1 MMIARLFLGVVV
13 GAALSAASPA
23 LACPVCEGT
32 GPRVLTLVQ
41 NLADSD
47 IAVVA
52 QPTEAPRRFRITFV
66 IKGQALVDQP
76 VQILAEDMPWNGL
89 NGVGGV
95 VLARHAFMR
104 RWKPVGMIASGRE
117 DWLLAL
123 ARMRRTAQMTP
134 GEWVERV
141 RFFAPQ
147 LDDPEPLIA
156 ETAYGEVARAPYAA
170 MLELRGSL
178 TTSRVESLLLSG
190 RADRRALP
198 MLLAGIL
205 GARDLV
211 AESLRTALAR
221 GDTAILGAAIT
232 ASLEIRGPAGLA
244 DIETFLTD
252 RTRPVAQRRP
262 GLMALRVLAEADPE
276 RWRPSVLAVYG
287 RAIMA
292 AADLAGY
299 AAADLEVLSAWDMGW
314 ALTAVL
320 ERQAV
325 SEADQLAILS
335 YLQSTQKGLRV
346 SEQHR

>member
-1 MMIARLFLGVVV
+1 MIARLFLGLVA
-13 GAALSAASPA
+13 GAALNAASPA

-32 GPRVLTLVQ
+32 GARVLTLVQ

-76 VQILAEDMPWNGL
+76 VQILAEDMPWNGF
-89 NGVGGV
+89 NGVGGI

-104 RWKPVGMIASGRE
+104 RWKPVGMMASGRE

-156 ETAYGEVARAPYAA
+156 ETAYLEVARAPYAA
-170 MLELRGSL
+170 MVELRGSL
-178 TTSRVESLLLSG
+178 TTSRVESWLLSA

-205 GARDLV
+205 GSKDLV
-211 AESLRTALAR
+211 AASLRTALAR
-221 GDTAILGAAIT
+221 GTPLSWVPPLPPVWRFAD
-232 ASLEIRGPAGLA
+232 RLA
-244 DIETFLTD
+244 LLMS
-252 RTRPVAQRRP
+252 RR
-262 GLMALRVLAEADPE
+262 L
-276 RWRPSVLAVYG
+276 
-287 RAIMA
+287 
-292 AADLAGY
+292 
-299 AAADLEVLSAWDMGW
+299 
-314 ALTAVL
+314 
-320 ERQAV
+320 
-325 SEADQLAILS
+325 
-335 YLQSTQKGLRV
+335 
-346 SEQHR
+346 

>member
-1 MMIARLFLGVVV
+1 MIARLFLGLVV
-13 GAALSAASPA
+13 GAALNAASPA

-32 GPRVLTLVQ
+32 GARVLTLVQ

-47 IAVVA
+47 VAVVA

-76 VQILAEDMPWNGL
+76 VQILAEDMPWNGF

-156 ETAYGEVARAPYAA
+156 ETAYLEVARAPYAA
-170 MLELRGSL
+170 MVELRESL
-178 TTSRVESLLLSG
+178 TTSRVEPLLLSA

-205 GARDLV
+205 GSKDLV
-211 AESLRTALAR
+211 AASLRTALAR
-221 GDTAILGAAIT
+221 GDTAILGAAVT

-244 DIETFLTD
+244 DVETFVTD
-252 RTRPVAQRRP
+252 RARPVEQRRT

-276 RWRPSVLAVYG
+276 RWRPSVLAVYA
-287 RAIMA
+287 RTIMA
-292 AADLAGY
+292 APDLAGY
-299 AAADLEVLSAWDMGW
+299 AAVDLDVLSAWDMGRV
-314 ALTAVL
+314 LTAVL
-320 ERQAV
+320 ERQTV
-325 SEADQLAILS
+325 SEADQLAIQS
-335 YLQSTQKGLRV
+335 YLQSSQQRLGI
-346 SEQHR
+346 SEQQR